1 MVDYPPDIIGINSIM
16 EENKLIK
23 HNKAVT
29 RAASKKGSYMSD
41 TKWAKLL
48 RAIWKSDC
56 KFFWDNRNLV
66 LAKTLT
72 EEQLWVIRLEDYL
85 GDGKYTADDTAG
97 PIRTKEIE
105 YIIIPFHSKDNLYK
119 TKELIDSLGKYEYDV
134 DEAERT
140 ITLFGYR

>member
-1 MVDYPPDIIGINSIM
+1 M
-16 EENKLIK
+16 EENKLAK

-29 RAASKKGSYMSD
+29 RTASKKGSYMSD

-48 RAIWKSDC
+48 YAIWNSEC
-56 KFFWDNRNLV
+56 KIFEDNV

-72 EEQLWVIRLEDYL
+72 EEQLLVIRLEDSF
-85 GDGKYTADDTAG
+85 GDGRYTADYIAG

>member
-1 MVDYPPDIIGINSIM
+1 M
-16 EENKLIK
+16 EENKLAK

-29 RAASKKGSYMSD
+29 RAASKRGSYMSD

-48 RAIWKSDC
+48 NAIWNSEC
-56 KFFWDNRNLV
+56 RMFWDNRNPV

-72 EEQLWVIRLEDYL
+72 AERLWIIRLEDYL
-85 GDGKYTADDTAG
+85 GDVRYTADYIAG

-105 YIIIPFHSKDNLYK
+105 YIIIPFHSLDNLYK
-119 TKELIDSLGKYEYDV
+119 TKKLIDSLGKYEYDV
-134 DEAERT
+134 DETERT

>member
-1 MVDYPPDIIGINSIM
+1 M
-16 EENKLIK
+16 EENKLTK

-29 RAASKKGSYMSD
+29 KAASKRGSYMSD

-48 RAIWKSDC
+48 NAIGNSEC
-56 KFFWDNRNLV
+56 RMFWDNRNPV

-72 EEQLWVIRLEDYL
+72 AERLCIIRLEDYL
-85 GDGKYTADDTAG
+85 GNGRYTADDIAG

-105 YIIIPFHSKDNLYK
+105 YIIIPFLSKDSLYK
-119 TKELIDSLGKYEYDV
+119 AKELIDSLGKYEYDV
-134 DEAERT
+134 DETERT

>member
-1 MVDYPPDIIGINSIM
+1 M
-16 EENKLIK
+16 EENKLAK

-29 RAASKKGSYMSD
+29 RTAQKRGSYMSD
-41 TKWAKLL
+41 AKWAKLL
-48 RAIWKSDC
+48 RAICMSDC
-56 KFFWDNRNLV
+56 KFFWDNRNHV

-85 GDGKYTADDTAG
+85 GDGKYAADNTAG

-105 YIIIPFHSKDNLYK
+105 YIIIPFHSKDTLYK

-134 DEAERT
+134 DETERT

>member
-1 MVDYPPDIIGINSIM
+1 
-16 EENKLIK
+16 
-23 HNKAVT
+23 
-29 RAASKKGSYMSD
+29 MSD

-105 YIIIPFHSKDNLYK
+105 YIIIPFHSKDNLHK

>member
-1 MVDYPPDIIGINSIM
+1 M

-23 HNKAVT
+23 RNEAVT
-29 RAASKKGSYMSD
+29 RTASKKGSYMSD

-48 RAIWKSDC
+48 RAIWKSEC
-56 KFFWDNRNLV
+56 KFFWNNRNPV

-85 GDGKYTADDTAG
+85 GDGKYTADDIAG

-105 YIIIPFHSKDNLYK
+105 LLLSAK
-119 TKELIDSLGKYEYDV
+119 
-134 DEAERT
+134 
-140 ITLFGYR
+140 LF